1 MSHPIHKEIRVKKHI
16 QRISGEIPNTH
27 KEIDI
32 QLDGRNLIIT
42 GGNGSGKT
50 CLLREIYRKVDLLIA
65 KKKMAD
71 LDSIKKQVTDLE
83 RLLEQTPEG
92 TSNHADY
99 TRILNTYTQQ
109 LYNIETGLKTEISN
123 NIEFSANLDKRTA
136 LLRLFEANRTSSIAH
151 ADTAKGLDTEK
162 ELAASK
168 SSSIKNYGNNLEQ
181 HLVNLKSR
189 KSFAITEDNDQ
200 GSAEK
205 ISNWFVKFDENL
217 QVLLEDKSAKLEF
230 NSNKLKFTI
239 SQEGKPEYT
248 FQSLS
253 SGYQAIFEIYA
264 ELLMHTEYF
273 ETTPDNLTGVVFI
286 DEIDAHLHISLQRL
300 IFPFFTKSFP
310 KIQFFIT
317 THSPFVLTSAEDTV
331 IFDLTKNSQID
342 EDISMYS
349 HTAIIQ
355 GLLGAKPTSFLLD
368 DTITEIANI
377 IKSDNI
383 DYSRLKIL
391 LEKLRPNENKLDSK
405 SKSFFLM
412 GENALLDK
420 EL

>member
-1 MSHPIHKEIRVKKHI
+1 VEKHI
-16 QRISGEIPNTH
+16 LRISGIIPNTL

-32 QLDGRNLIIT
+32 KLDGRNLIIT

-50 CLLREIYRKVDLLIA
+50 CLLRELYRKTYLFIA
-65 KKKMAD
+65 QKRMAD
-71 LDSIKKQVTDLE
+71 MENIRENLSSLRGALPSKIK
-83 RLLEQTPEG
+83 G
-92 TSNHADY
+92 TSEY
-99 TRILNTYTQQ
+99 TKLLGHINTHQKK
-109 LYNIETGLKTEISN
+109 LDEIEGGLKLEILN
-123 NIEFSANLDKRTA
+123 NIEFSANLDDQTA
-136 LLRLFEANRTSSIAH
+136 LLRLFEANRTSSISH
-151 ADTAKGLDTEK
+151 ADTAMGLNTDKQEALLEK
-162 ELAASK
+162 NKET
-168 SSSIKNYGNNLEQ
+168 NFGNRLEQ

-189 KSFAITEDNDQ
+189 RSLAITEENNQ
-200 GSAEK
+200 ELAEK
-205 ISNWFVKFDENL
+205 ISDWFEKFDKNL
-217 QVLLEDKSAKLEF
+217 QTLLEDESAKLKF

-239 SQEGKPEYT
+239 SQDGKPEYT

-264 ELLMHTEYF
+264 DLLMRTEYF
-273 ETTPDNLTGVVFI
+273 EITPDNLTGVVFI

-317 THSPFVLTSAEDTV
+317 THSPFVLTSVEDTV

-349 HTAIIQ
+349 YTSIIQ
-355 GLLGAKPTSFLLD
+355 GLLGTKSTSLLLD
-368 DTITEIANI
+368 EAISEIAKI
-377 IKSDNI
+377 INSNNI
-383 DYSRLKIL
+383 DYLKLETL
-391 LEKLRPNENKLDSK
+391 LNKLRPNEDKLDSK

-420 EL
+420 EA

>member
-1 MSHPIHKEIRVKKHI
+1 MEKHI
-16 QRISGEIPNTH
+16 LRISGIIPNTL

-32 QLDGRNLIIT
+32 KLDGRNLIIT

-50 CLLREIYRKVDLLIA
+50 CLLRELYRKTYLFIA
-65 KKKMAD
+65 QKRMAD
-71 LDSIKKQVTDLE
+71 MENIRENLSSLRGALPSKIK
-83 RLLEQTPEG
+83 G
-92 TSNHADY
+92 TSEY
-99 TRILNTYTQQ
+99 TKLLGHINTHQKK
-109 LYNIETGLKTEISN
+109 LDEIEGGLKLEILN
-123 NIEFSANLDKRTA
+123 NIEFSANLDDQTA
-136 LLRLFEANRTSSIAH
+136 LLRLFEANRTSSISH
-151 ADTAKGLDTEK
+151 ADTAMGLNTDKQEALLEK
-162 ELAASK
+162 NKET
-168 SSSIKNYGNNLEQ
+168 NFGNRLEQ

-189 KSFAITEDNDQ
+189 RSLAITEENNQ
-200 GSAEK
+200 ELAEK
-205 ISNWFVKFDENL
+205 ISDWFEKFDKNL
-217 QVLLEDKSAKLEF
+217 QTLLEDESAKLKF

-239 SQEGKPEYT
+239 SQDGKPEYT

-264 ELLMHTEYF
+264 DLLMRTEYF
-273 ETTPDNLTGVVFI
+273 EITPDNLTGVVFI

-317 THSPFVLTSAEDTV
+317 THSPFVLTSVEDTV

-349 HTAIIQ
+349 YTSIIQ
-355 GLLGAKPTSFLLD
+355 GLLGTKSTSLLLD
-368 DTITEIANI
+368 EAISEIAKI
-377 IKSDNI
+377 INSNNI
-383 DYSRLKIL
+383 DYLKLETL
-391 LEKLRPNENKLDSK
+391 LNKLRPNEDKLDSK

-420 EL
+420 EA